1 MHAPT
6 RRADLAAQ
14 RAGDLVALPVREGAP
29 PAALPRLEGD
39 DGRDAGIISAQ
50 WLLRLRLLMLLMLLL
65 MLMLLM
71 LLRVPPLGP
80 VVSLG
85 VSTDFALD
93 LADDSRRR
101 RA

>member
-1 MHAPT
+1 VHAPT
-6 RRADLAAQ
+6 RRAGLAAQ

-65 MLMLLM
+65 ML
-71 LLRVPPLGP
+71 LRVPPLGP

>member
-65 MLMLLM
+65 ML
-71 LLRVPPLGP
+71 LRVPPLGP